1 MSKIYKTY
9 IIPIK
14 ESKKTIDYL
23 YQCNRESARVW
34 NECVRISKELWKN
47 ENKYSDRK
55 YLQDNIKGSFS
66 NIIPAKAMQITIKK
80 YIGAVKGIQQARKAG
95 RLDLKYPW
103 REKKNYNT
111 IWDSMMFK
119 IDYEQSL
126 VKLARPKCQNK
137 LVNGK
142 QRANPIVIHSKHL
155 PKNIVYIELT
165 YNGGLYLA
173 LNYWEEESC
182 LQKQS
187 NNISAIDFG
196 EIHSITSTDN
206 LGNNQIITGRKIRS
220 EQRFRNKE
228 LTKLNKKLSK
238 CTKGSR
244 NYKKYRKAISK
255 LMGKSERKMRNNLK
269 KTAKMYSDYVL
280 INNIKTV
287 VIGDLGKFNMNL
299 KKQKNKQG
307 NYQKLVQWTHG
318 RIKELL
324 ENNLIKYGVDIV
336 EISEAY
342 TSQTCPKCGDK
353 HKPTGRN
360 YVCNKCGFTIHRDV
374 LGSYNILSKYINDG
388 EIKDMNI
395 KLKPLK
401 YLRID
406 C

>member
-1 MSKIYKTY
+1 MSKVYKSY

-14 ESKKTIDYL
+14 ESQKTIDYL
-23 YQCNRESARVW
+23 YQCNKETARVW
-34 NECVRISKELWKN
+34 NECVRLSKELWKN
-47 ENKYSDRK
+47 EQKYSDRK
-55 YLQDNIKGSFS
+55 YLQDNIKGNFS
-66 NIIPAKAMQITIKK
+66 DIIPAKAMQITIKK
-80 YIGAVKGIQQARKAG
+80 YLGAVRGIQRARKAS
-95 RLDLKYPW
+95 RTDLKYPW

-119 IDYEQSL
+119 VDYKKNII
-126 VKLARPKCQNK
+126 KLSKPKTKENK
-137 LVNGK
+137 N
-142 QRANPIVIHSKHL
+142 QNPIIIHSKYF
-155 PKNIVYIELT
+155 PKNIVYAELT
-165 YNGGLYLA
+165 YNGGLFLA

-182 LQKQS
+182 FQIES

-228 LTKLNKKLSK
+228 LTKLNRRLSK

-280 INNIKTV
+280 INNIKTIV
-287 VIGDLGKFNMNL
+287 VGDLSNFNMNF
-299 KKQKNKQG
+299 KKQKNKKG
-307 NYQKLVQWTHG
+307 RYQKLVQWTHG

-324 ENNLIKYGVDIV
+324 ENNLIRHGVDIV

-374 LGSYNILSKYINDG
+374 LGSYNILSKYINNG

-395 KLKPLK
+395 ELKPLK